1 MKTKEKKF
9 DAVKMMRDIRDK
21 LSERWA
27 KNPELMM
34 KDLEEVRKKYN
45 LKVEKKDNQV
55 LVTWRQIILFF
66 LNFMYPTRNVG
77 GLICGKIE

>member
-55 LVTWRQIILFF
+55 LVT
-66 LNFMYPTRNVG
+66 
-77 GLICGKIE
+77 